1 LTRDEFRQMALSYPE
16 AVELAEPEGAVFR
29 VGSKAFASLAP
40 RDPRWAAVM
49 LPPEDA
55 RLASAGEP
63 ELFAP
68 QRSGW
73 LRQGFTHINLAKC
86 GEYTV
91 RSALDAAWKHV
102 APRRLAARLK

>member
-1 LTRDEFRQMALSYPE
+1 MTRDEFRRLALAYPE
-16 AVELAEPEGAVFR
+16 AVETLDDGVSHFR
-29 VGSKAFASLAP
+29 VRGKMFASLAP

-68 QRSGW
+68 QRGGW
-73 LRQGFTHINLAKC
+73 FRQGVTHINLAKC

-102 APRRLAARLK
+102 APKRLARGK

>member
-1 LTRDEFRQMALSYPE
+1 MALTYPE
-16 AVELAEPEGAVFR
+16 AVETTEPTGAAFSVR
-29 VGSKAFASLAP
+29 GKIFASLAP

-68 QRSGW
+68 QRGGW
-73 LRQGFTHINLAKC
+73 FRQGITHVNLAKC

-102 APRRLAARLK
+102 APKRLARRK